1 MTAPGLS
8 KWPASY
14 RRTDGECRRTGV
26 QADRATQKSTL
37 SIFNGHASSGGG
49 GVGSSGSGSSSGGGG
64 RFVFLSSS
72 FVAAQAG
79 RSKASPL

>member
-14 RRTDGECRRTGV
+14 RCTDEECRHISV
-26 QADRATQKSTL
+26 QAGRATQKSTL

-49 GVGSSGSGSSSGGGG
+49 SSGGGG
-64 RFVFLSSS
+64 RFVFLSSLS
-72 FVAAQAG
+72 VAAQA
-79 RSKASPL
+79 SLPV